1 MKNQTN
7 TNLLLRSSLALILAL
22 AIWSPVQTR
31 SAEPADGKM
40 MMEGKMMTETNMMQ
54 RCQEMKEQ
62 KEKMMAD
69 MKAQDAELAVQVA
82 KMNSAPENKK
92 LDLMAAVVTQMVE
105 QRTAMNVRK
114 AKMDEEMMKH
124 MMQHMQMGKESMS
137 QCPMMKG
144 MKGMDEKSGDAQKE
158 QK

>member
-7 TNLLLRSSLALILAL
+7 TNLIIRSSLALALAL
-22 AIWSPVQTR
+22 AIWAPVQTR